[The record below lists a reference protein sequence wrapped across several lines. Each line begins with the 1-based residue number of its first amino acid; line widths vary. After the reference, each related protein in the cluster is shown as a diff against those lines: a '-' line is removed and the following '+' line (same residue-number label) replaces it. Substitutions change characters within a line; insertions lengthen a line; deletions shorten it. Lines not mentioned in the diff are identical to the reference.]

1 RARDTRPG
9 RRSGRS
15 AAPPPPRSS
24 RDRPLRHD
32 DHATKGLADG
42 ELVRSLLSARDC
54 SSGPVVES
62 SQSVVSGVFA
72 QVVCGVGDGETNVP
86 WSGGVDDPVAYEPT
100 AVLACVWGVDTHA
113 LGDGA
118 GAGRPVILSHGEKV
132 RAIDV
137 GKGSQ
142 GGGVHEATEPA
153 TCRGDS
159 GLDG

>member
-1 RARDTRPG
+1 
-9 RRSGRS
+9 
-15 AAPPPPRSS
+15 
-24 RDRPLRHD
+24 LRHD

-72 QVVCGVGDGETNVP
+72 QVVCGVGDGETNFPVP
-86 WSGGVDDPVAYEPT
+86 SGFDDPVADEPS
-100 AVLACVWGVDTHA
+100 AVLACVLGVDSHA
-113 LGDGA
+113 LGGGA

-142 GGGVHEATEPA
+142 GCGGHETSEPA
-153 TCRGDS
+153 TSIGCAA
-159 GLDG
+159 L

>member
-1 RARDTRPG
+1 DN
-9 RRSGRS
+9 
-15 AAPPPPRSS
+15 
-24 RDRPLRHD
+24 
-32 DHATKGLADG
+32 ATKGLADG

-62 SQSVVSGVFA
+62 SQSVVIGVFA
-72 QVVCGVGDGETNVP
+72 QVDCGVGDGETNFPVP
-86 WSGGVDDPVAYEPT
+86 SGFDDPVADEPA
-100 AVLACVWGVDTHA
+100 AVLACVLGVGTHA

-159 GLDG
+159 GLDGRHVDN